1 MSIGEFMDVKQ
12 VIKKLRD
19 GNRRFV
25 KGKNMP
31 HDFIKE
37 RKDVLADQKP
47 IATILTCSD
56 SRVIPEYIFDAGIG
70 ELFVVRTAGNI
81 VDSVVLG
88 SIEYGTEH
96 LNTPILLILG
106 HEKCGA
112 VTAACLGGGA
122 HGNIKD
128 IVDFIEPACKKT
140 FGDVE
145 KAININLDLV
155 KKYILEKSN
164 IVKGLV
170 EKEELKIIKAK
181 YLLSTGEV
189 VFY

>member
-1 MSIGEFMDVKQ
+1 MNVKQ
-12 VIKKLRD
+12 IMKKLRD
-19 GNRRFV
+19 GNSRFV
-25 KGKNMP
+25 EGESRP
-31 HDFIKE
+31 HNFIEE
-37 RKDVLADQKP
+37 RKAVLEDQKP
-47 IATILTCSD
+47 IATILSCSD
-56 SRVIPEYIFDAGIG
+56 SRVSPEYIFNAKIG

-88 SIEYGTEH
+88 SIEYGIERF
-96 LNTPILLILG
+96 NTPILLILG

-122 HGNIKD
+122 HGNIKN
-128 IVDFIEPACKKT
+128 IVDFIEPACKQT
-140 FGDVE
+140 LGDVE
-145 KAININLDLV
+145 KAIRINLDLV
-155 KKYILEKSN
+155 EKYILEKSN
-164 IVKGLV
+164 IIKALV

>member
-1 MSIGEFMDVKQ
+1 MNAKQ
-12 VIKKLRD
+12 IIKKLRD

-25 KGKNMP
+25 KGESISHN
-31 HDFIKE
+31 FIEE
-37 RKDVLADQKP
+37 RKSVLEDQKP

-56 SRVIPEYIFDAGIG
+56 SRVIPEYIFDAKIG

-81 VDSVVLG
+81 ADIAVLG

-122 HGNIKD
+122 HGNIEY
-128 IVDFIEPACKKT
+128 ILDFIEPACKQT
-140 FGDVE
+140 LGDVE
-145 KAININLDLV
+145 KAIDINLELV
-155 KKYILEKSN
+155 KKEILEKSN
-164 IVKGLV
+164 IVKALV